1 MPRLGFE
8 VFVFEQ
14 RGHGQSTGHNT
25 FYALEPFDISH
36 LIDYI
41 GANYPE
47 VNATHIGV
55 SGFSLG
61 AGLMLLAQAYGIRG
75 FIAVLLTPPPTN
87 FTALLSQ
94 YDLNQWF
101 GTGFFG
107 NVNYT
112 SPTLLPMADKISNK
126 LL

>member
-1 MPRLGFE
+1 MMDWFFAPINVTSNANGTVPAIIHINGSNQRKEGDQAYTTTLARLGFE

-61 AGLMLLAQAYGIRG
+61 AGLMLLAQAMDS
-75 FIAVLLTPPPTN
+75 ADLL
-87 FTALLSQ
+87 
-94 YDLNQWF
+94 QW
-101 GTGFFG
+101 
-107 NVNYT
+107 
-112 SPTLLPMADKISNK
+112 TLRSTD
-126 LL
+126 